1 MAITII
7 RSFLVRLTAIIVMF
21 IMIGFLRQGMKHLLA
36 SRFQMA
42 TQIVEAQITNSLI
55 SHAARRAKQTCR
67 FKKKSN

>member
-1 MAITII
+1 
-7 RSFLVRLTAIIVMF
+7 MF

-42 TQIVEAQITNSLI
+42 TQIVEAQISNSLI